1 MESSK
6 NISSQFYYVLSNLNI
21 SPLTSQ
27 LSVIENLLSGLF
39 PNDHGDESPSWV
51 NCFQARSMIN
61 GKITE
66 QGKPYLWAQRL
77 AGLDFNG
84 IVKSTPQSFIN
95 TEFVETVFLY
105 LNHNTGKQKQ

>member
-1 MESSK
+1 
-6 NISSQFYYVLSNLNI
+6 
-21 SPLTSQ
+21 
-27 LSVIENLLSGLF
+27 
-39 PNDHGDESPSWV
+39 
-51 NCFQARSMIN
+51 MIN

-95 TEFVETVFLY
+95 TEFVETVSIIF
-105 LNHNTGKQKQ
+105 